1 MGSPIGVIGGGTVC
15 HSALPGDLM
24 TDDDPTDDE
33 RARPFS
39 ELFLLKAEC
48 GRQLESFVRKRLRDD
63 PDAIKVV
70 DLCWED
76 LEKKWDRQREL
87 TRPRALLYQ
96 LAYYRTNDRIRQ
108 INLRPEHSFGD
119 LSSVLDDTA
128 AALSEF
134 VSSLVVRVDVRAAIA
149 ELPVRQQDVLRFVY
163 GYDLAYEDA
172 AALMACPVHAIGNL
186 LRAAKAN
193 LKKSRH
199 LAGYRVAA
207 PSSPP
212 EVHR

>member
-1 MGSPIGVIGGGTVC
+1 
-15 HSALPGDLM
+15 M
-24 TDDDPTDDE
+24 TDDPTDDV
-33 RARPFS
+33 RARPYS

-48 GRQLESFVRKRLRDD
+48 GSQLENFVRKRLRDD

-76 LEKKWDRQREL
+76 LKKKWHRQHEL
-87 TRPRALLYQ
+87 TRPRALLFR

-108 INLRPEHSFGD
+108 INRRPEHPVGD
-119 LSSVLDDTA
+119 LSILDDTA

-134 VSSLVVRVDVRAAIA
+134 VPSLVVRVDVRAAIA
-149 ELPVRQQDVLRFVY
+149 ELPVRQQDVLRFVF
-163 GYDLAYEDA
+163 GYDLSYQDA
-172 AALMACPVHAIGNL
+172 AALLACPVHAIGNL

-193 LKKSRH
+193 LRKSPH

>member
-1 MGSPIGVIGGGTVC
+1 VEARQLRTPRR
-15 HSALPGDLM
+15 P
-24 TDDDPTDDE
+24 DDRPRPTDED

-39 ELFLLKAEC
+39 ERFLLEVEC
-48 GRQLESFVRKRLRDD
+48 SEQFENFVRKLLCDD

-70 DLCWED
+70 DQCWQE
-76 LEKKWDRQREL
+76 LEKKWRRQGEL
-87 TRPRALLYQ
+87 TRPRALLFQ
-96 LAYYRTNDRIRQ
+96 LAYYRTDDRFRQ
-108 INLRPEHSFGD
+108 INRRAEYAIGD
-119 LSSVLDDTA
+119 LRVLDDTA
-128 AALSEF
+128 AALNADSEF
-134 VSSLVVRVDVRAAIA
+134 VSSLVVRIDVRAAIA
-149 ELPVRQQDVLRFVY
+149 ELPVRQQAVLGFVY

-172 AALMACPVHAIGNL
+172 AALMACPVHTLGNL

>member
-1 MGSPIGVIGGGTVC
+1 MID
-15 HSALPGDLM
+15 H
-24 TDDDPTDDE
+24 DPTIPYSD
-33 RARPFS
+33 S

-48 GRQLESFVRKRLRDD
+48 GQRLENFVRKRLRDD

-70 DLCWED
+70 QLCWDD
-76 LEKKWDRQREL
+76 LEKKWRRQGGL

-108 INLRPEHSFGD
+108 INRRPEYPVGD
-119 LSSVLDDTA
+119 LRILDDTA

-193 LKKSRH
+193 VKKSRH